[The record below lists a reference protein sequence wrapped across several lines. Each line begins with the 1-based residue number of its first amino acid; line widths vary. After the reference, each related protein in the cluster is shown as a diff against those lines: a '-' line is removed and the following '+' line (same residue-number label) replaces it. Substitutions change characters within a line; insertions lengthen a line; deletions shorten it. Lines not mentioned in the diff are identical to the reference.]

1 MMDSIEE
8 MSGHT
13 TNNELEFSS
22 SGREV
27 PPSSKNQPFVSSQG
41 SAHTQT
47 ETTDQLRFD
56 AQHQSE
62 FEKLHYSPFERQPN
76 KTLHISIKNTTE
88 ETECDEQVTL
98 SQAEIVRLKRFV
110 AQQEKSLLLH

>member
-27 PPSSKNQPFVSSQG
+27 APSSKNQPFVSSQG

-47 ETTDQLRFD
+47 ETTDQLRF
-56 AQHQSE
+56 E
-62 FEKLHYSPFERQPN
+62 
-76 KTLHISIKNTTE
+76 
-88 ETECDEQVTL
+88 V
-98 SQAEIVRLKRFV
+98 
-110 AQQEKSLLLH
+110 